1 MFKLLKDF
9 WISSYNSD
17 RIAFWYELVS
27 VVFTIVG
34 SVLLTFGAPNPNMSY
49 VFPIYLIGS
58 ITLAIGSYRR
68 RIIWTTILASWF
80 TIMNVIGNIKVF
92 FDV

>member
-1 MFKLLKDF
+1 MYKLIKDF
-9 WISSYNSD
+9 WLTSYRTD
-17 RIAFWYELVS
+17 KTAFYYELVS

-34 SVLLTFGAPNPNMSY
+34 SCILTFTSPE
-49 VFPIYLIGS
+49 PIYLIGS

-68 RIIWTTILASWF
+68 RIIWTTVLAGWF

-92 FDV
+92 F

>member
-1 MFKLLKDF
+1 M
-9 WISSYNSD
+9 
-17 RIAFWYELVS
+17 
-27 VVFTIVG
+27 T
-34 SVLLTFGAPNPNMSY
+34 Y

-68 RIIWTTILASWF
+68 RIIWTTVLAGWF

-92 FDV
+92 F

>member
-1 MFKLLKDF
+1 MYKLIKDF
-9 WISSYNSD
+9 WLTSYRTD
-17 RIAFWYELVS
+17 KTAFYYELVS

-34 SVLLTFGAPNPNMSY
+34 SCILTFTSPEPIMTY
-49 VFPIYLIGS
+49 VFPVYLIGS

-68 RIIWTTILASWF
+68 RIIWTTVLAGWF

-92 FDV
+92 F

>member
-1 MFKLLKDF
+1 MYKLIKSF
-9 WISSYNSD
+9 WLTSYRTD
-17 RIAFWYELVS
+17 KTAFYYELVS
-27 VVFTIVG
+27 VVFTVVG
-34 SVLLTFGAPNPNMSY
+34 SCILTFTSPEPEMAL

-68 RIIWTTILASWF
+68 RIIWTTILAIWF

-92 FDV
+92 F

>member
-1 MFKLLKDF
+1 MYKLIKDF
-9 WISSYNSD
+9 WLTSYRTD
-17 RIAFWYELVS
+17 KTAFYYELVS

-34 SVLLTFGAPNPNMSY
+34 SCILTFTSPYPIMEW
-49 VFPIYLIGS
+49 VFPLYLVGS

-92 FDV
+92 LI

>member
-1 MFKLLKDF
+1 MAL
-9 WISSYNSD
+9 
-17 RIAFWYELVS
+17 
-27 VVFTIVG
+27 
-34 SVLLTFGAPNPNMSY
+34 

-68 RIIWTTILASWF
+68 IIIWTTVLAGWF

-92 FDV
+92 F

>member
-1 MFKLLKDF
+1 MWALIKDF
-9 WISSYNSD
+9 WTTSYRTD
-17 RIAFWYELVS
+17 KVAFWFELVS
-27 VVFTIVG
+27 VIFTIVG
-34 SVLLTFGAPNPNMSY
+34 SCILTFTSPYPIMEW
-49 VFPIYLIGS
+49 VFPLYLVGS

-92 FDV
+92 SI